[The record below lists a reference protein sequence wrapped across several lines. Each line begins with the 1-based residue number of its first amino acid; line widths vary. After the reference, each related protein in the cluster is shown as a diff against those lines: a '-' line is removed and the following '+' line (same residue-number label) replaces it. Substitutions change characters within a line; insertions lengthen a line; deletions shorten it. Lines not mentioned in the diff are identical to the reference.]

1 MSRWFPFR
9 IFVFLKRRHTWGFNS
24 PDHHDFVAGEKDEPA
39 PDTLK
44 QVELKVPWTPD
55 LKCTWSFPCKL
66 LSLPA
71 RLFRFTLHRVPSLW
85 MFSVCLAE
93 IEKHKGNAIYQ
104 TITVL
109 IISMKDGSV
118 LF

>member
-1 MSRWFPFR
+1 MTL
-9 IFVFLKRRHTWGFNS
+9 IFVL
-24 PDHHDFVAGEKDEPA
+24 AGEKDEPA

-71 RLFRFTLHRVPSLW
+71 RLFRFTPHRVPSLW

-93 IEKHKGNAIYQ
+93 IEKYKGNAIYQ

-109 IISMKDGSV
+109 IITMKDGSV